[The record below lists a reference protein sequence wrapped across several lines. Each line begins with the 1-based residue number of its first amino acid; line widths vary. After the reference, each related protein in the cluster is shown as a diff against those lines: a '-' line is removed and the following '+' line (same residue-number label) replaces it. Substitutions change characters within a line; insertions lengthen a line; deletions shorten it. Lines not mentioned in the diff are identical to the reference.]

1 MSRKKW
7 AKVWSIWS
15 GQGGAI
21 RSECC
26 YGALSLYTA
35 RVPRAF
41 LVFIHSTVFFF
52 SKISN
57 LWNDL
62 KEANLVTQSMHSLK
76 LAKSQLNDQL
86 FTMRLSNNHS
96 LTFLGY
102 SPGNLTNTISM
113 VVSQFGKNIR
123 DSERY
128 RYNTSVHQ

>member
-21 RSECC
+21 RSEFC

-35 RVPRAF
+35 LVPRVF
-41 LVFIHSTVFFF
+41 IVFIHTTAFFF

-62 KEANLVTQSMHSLK
+62 KEATLVTQSMHSLK
-76 LAKSQLNDQL
+76 LG
-86 FTMRLSNNHS
+86 NHNS
-96 LTFLGY
+96 
-102 SPGNLTNTISM
+102 S
-113 VVSQFGKNIR
+113 K
-123 DSERY
+123 
-128 RYNTSVHQ
+128 